1 MDWVSI
7 GGRIRRQREFL
18 GYTREQFAEL
28 LDVTPKFCSDIELGV
43 KGMSVQ
49 TLCRISEVLR
59 LSTDFILFGRENAES
74 SSPIPQLL
82 RSCSTSELAN
92 AEQLLKTFIMAM
104 PAVTMAACVYSVMSS
119 LSYGSTQ
126 SSGTENPKSSVAM
139 SNTLRPVSVC
149 S

>member
-18 GYTREQFAEL
+18 GYTREHFAEL

-59 LSTDFILFGRENAES
+59 LSTDFILFGRENANEHKKRIALTS
-74 SSPIPQLL
+74 DSFFVSTPKGEMDQISPQ
-82 RSCSTSELAN
+82 
-92 AEQLLKTFIMAM
+92 
-104 PAVTMAACVYSVMSS
+104 
-119 LSYGSTQ
+119 
-126 SSGTENPKSSVAM
+126 
-139 SNTLRPVSVC
+139 
-149 S
+149 

>member
-28 LDVTPKFCSDIELGV
+28 LDVTPKFCSDIETGAKGCPLGV

-59 LSTDFILFGRENAES
+59 LSTDFILFGRENTES
-74 SSPIPQLL
+74 SSPITQLL
-82 RSCSTSELAN
+82 RSCSSSEQAY

-104 PAVTMAACVYSVMSS
+104 NAKKES
-119 LSYGSTQ
+119 L
-126 SSGTENPKSSVAM
+126 
-139 SNTLRPVSVC
+139 
-149 S
+149 